1 MVLEASTG
9 IYIYIYIHEIS
20 CSLLNIEVIMYIYI
34 YIWENNNKPP
44 IWELFIQPIYGEI
57 GDDLWH
63 CFTNIIYM
71 YTPSGNLT

>member
-34 YIWENNNKPP
+34 YIFGKTIINHQFGNCLYN
-44 IWELFIQPIYGEI
+44 LFMVKLEMIYGI
-57 GDDLWH
+57 VSQTLYIYIYIHTLW
-63 CFTNIIYM
+63 
-71 YTPSGNLT
+71 